1 MPTPKI
7 DNVSQDRHSAS
18 KTWSF
23 TKIDGEDAYD
33 EATNTIRIKHNDGKI
48 MYTFLASTG
57 LFVEPNYRSH
67 MILHLHNWDLKPES
81 PRSVVP
87 GIGIL
92 LQTEQFENWKIKS
105 TSNVAAQSRT
115 TAGTA
120 GEGEEVVIRGKGGEF
135 PSGITIRKDGS
146 LVLRGQGTE
155 IVLADEI
162 FINGMVHREHP
173 ETRNNLLKSNPMR
186 PFVLPSFCVFPVP
199 AEIPSGR
206 LFWSLGQIVSSFNE
220 ISGFLGSS
228 TTTRAGIPT
237 AGVRH

>member
-33 EATNTIRIKHNDGKI
+33 EATNTIRIKQNDGKI
-48 MYTFLASTG
+48 MYTFLASMGTY
-57 LFVEPNYRSH
+57 VEPNYKLH

-105 TSNVAAQSRT
+105 TSNVSSHSRT

-120 GEGEEVVIRGKGGEF
+120 GEGEEVVIKGKGGEF

-162 FINGMVHREHP
+162 VINGRVHFEHP
-173 ETRNNLLKSNPMR
+173 ETRNHIIADHWAKALC
-186 PFVLPSFCVFPVP
+186 LPSFCVFPVP
-199 AEIPSGR
+199 DKRPAIAEYCRGLSGIIGT
-206 LFWSLGQIVSSFNE
+206 FKN
-220 ISGFLGSS
+220 ISGFLGSATKTS
-228 TTTRAGIPT
+228 A
-237 AGVRH
+237 